1 MAIKKSAKKAS
12 SKAAPKTMKI
22 SLVKGYTQADVIKK
36 ITPAFIK
43 KLHDAPLHLLLLAE
57 ERRAAPEQ
65 RCWPGASMR

>member
-43 KLHDAPLHLLLLAE
+43 KLHDAHKVSNPVTVSVAQVIPPKG
-57 ERRAAPEQ
+57 APGE
-65 RCWPGASMR
+65 G